1 MTNPS
6 APTHSVDQ
14 LHKMIRDVPDFP
26 KPGIMFKDI
35 TPVLSHPQ
43 AFNSLAAHLAK
54 LVPPG
59 TTSLASIESRG
70 FILGAAVAMHLGLG
84 LVLIRK
90 PGKLPYSTFSHSY
103 DLEYGKDTLQIHV
116 DALGPKDR
124 VCIVDDVLATGGTA
138 NAAEVLCLETGAS
151 ITGFA
156 FLLELGF
163 LNGRKKLKG
172 GAKSLITL

>member
-1 MTNPS
+1 MIV
-6 APTHSVDQ
+6 PTHSVYQ
-14 LHKMIRDVPDFP
+14 LHEMIRNVPDFP

-35 TPVLSHPQ
+35 TPVLANPE

-54 LVPPG
+54 LVPAH
-59 TTSLASIESRG
+59 TTRLASIESRG
-70 FILGAAVAMHLGLG
+70 FILGAAVAMHLNLG

-103 DLEYGKDTLQIHV
+103 DLEYGKDTLQIHI
-116 DALGPKDR
+116 DALSPKDH
-124 VCIVDDVLATGGTA
+124 VCIIDDVLATGGTA

-156 FLLELGF
+156 FLMELGF
-163 LNGRKKLKG
+163 LNGRQKLKAG
-172 GAKSLITL
+172 VKSLITL